1 MDYDMLLFPVH
12 KPQHWCLV
20 VSISVLYYIYLW
32 INNTGLQGFFLQSK
46 EIHCI
51 DSLNCSNEEAVNLI
65 CERDN
70 LSCQKQLFSFY
81 IKDVYGHRSTI
92 F

>member
-1 MDYDMLLFPVH
+1 MCELIYNPNHWVGKNVMDYDMLLFPVH

-32 INNTGLQGFFLQSK
+32 INNTGLQVVYLQSK

-51 DSLNCSNEEAVNLI
+51 DSLNCSNEDAVNWI
-65 CERDN
+65 W
-70 LSCQKQLFSFY
+70 
-81 IKDVYGHRSTI
+81 
-92 F
+92 